1 MRKNYFN
8 LNIEDR
14 LFETLSTMPQWWCE
28 LIRDKELYVNIRKN
42 NRINVYYRGASIM
55 SLCCKRDKV
64 EAEIHSYY
72 LGFEKELC
80 DKLGVK
86 YGNVKLQPEEIICRL
101 PSIKKRVETNKKN
114 IACLEDQELNGK
126 NYSSEKFI
134 QSKMYINDSS
144 YIDSEFA
151 LSLDD
156 GTDIRI
162 DLVKIS
168 EEGRICF
175 EELKLIDDGRLKP
188 SKGNPAEI
196 MTQMDNYG
204 RFLKEAQEL
213 KGETSDSIIVE
224 YYDKVIQIMKKIGV
238 SRIDLKPLSVREY
251 VSLHIKQTYTKKHPE
266 RDRALNT
273 IRDVCKKLHS
283 NIDEVMSEYYSLK
296 Q

>member
-8 LNIEDR
+8 LNTEDR
-14 LFETLSTMPQWWCE
+14 LFEILSTMPQWWCE

-42 NRINVYYRGASIM
+42 NRINVYYCGASIM
-55 SLCCKRDKV
+55 SLSCKGDKV
-64 EAEIHSYY
+64 EAEIHNYY
-72 LGFEKELC
+72 LGFEKDLC
-80 DKLGVK
+80 EELGVK
-86 YGNVKLQPEEIICRL
+86 YGNVKLRPEEIICRL

-114 IACLEDQELNGK
+114 IACLEGQELNGK

-134 QSKMYINDSS
+134 QSKMYINDNT

-162 DLVKIS
+162 DLVKLS
-168 EEGRICF
+168 ENGEICF

-188 SKGNPAEI
+188 SRSKPAEI
-196 MTQMDNYG
+196 LTQMNNYE
-204 RFLKEAQEL
+204 RFIKEALKL

-224 YYDKVIQIMKKIGV
+224 YYGKVIQILKKIGV
-238 SRIDLKPLSVREY
+238 KRIDLKPQSVKGY
-251 VSLHIKQTYTKKHPE
+251 VSLHIKQTYTKKHPK
-266 RDRALNT
+266 RDIALNT
-273 IRDVCKKLHS
+273 ICDVCKNLHS
-283 NIDEVMSEYYSLK
+283 NIDEVVNEYYSLK